1 MCKPSTQKAEAGGRG
16 RKISNSRSALAV
28 ETSLS
33 YVRPHLKK
41 KKKISVVAKYS
52 IPKIPALGSPRQED
66 EEFKASLVYRDLTE
80 KQSKAKA

>member
-41 KKKISVVAKYS
+41 KNISVVAKYS